1 MRIRRTSSHTPATIA
16 VLSLVALAALSACG
30 SNSDDAASSTSSGQS
45 GGSAGLDGGAP
56 EPVREDAP
64 ADGVD
69 TGDRAASIPDAGA
82 YQGPGSGSKG
92 STGSAVLP
100 SESLIKTGSVSLQ
113 SDDIGH
119 VLTQVYGIVGGVGG
133 DISKEDTTTD
143 DKGKAVRSTL
153 VLRVP
158 VDEFDST
165 LNDLSQLGTLVNRV
179 RNSKDV
185 TTEVADID
193 SRVKSAQR
201 SINTLRQL
209 FDRATRLTDII
220 RLESELSQREAD
232 LESLEAQQRSLNDKT
247 TMSTITMT
255 LELPLVTPKPKPKP
269 DDDEAGGFVSGIQ
282 QGWDALRATTLAVGH
297 LVGVVLPL
305 GCVVLV
311 LGALGYWLVRRFSP
325 PSPAPPQDPASV

>member
-1 MRIRRTSSHTPATIA
+1 MRIRRTSSRTPATIA
-16 VLSLVALAALSACG
+16 VLSLVTLVALSACIA
-30 SNSDDAASSTSSGQS
+30 NDDDAGSSDVGSEAA
-45 GGSAGLDGGAP
+45 GGSAGDADAPDVARAAGAQDS
-56 EPVREDAP
+56 VREGAS
-64 ADGVD
+64 
-69 TGDRAASIPDAGA
+69 GDLAASSPEAGA
-82 YQGPGSGSKG
+82 YQGSPSRDAGP
-92 STGSAVLP
+92 VLP

-133 DISKEDTTTD
+133 DISQEDTTTD

-179 RNSKDV
+179 RNSKDL

-193 SRVKSAQR
+193 SRVRSAQR

-209 FDRATRLTDII
+209 FDRATRLSDII
-220 RLESELSQREAD
+220 RLESELAQREAD
-232 LESLEAQQRSLNDKT
+232 LESLEAQQRSLDDKT

-255 LELPLVTPKPKPKP
+255 LELPPVAPKKPAP
-269 DDDEAGGFVSGIQ
+269 DDDDEAGGFVSGVE
-282 QGWDALRATTLAVGH
+282 QGWDALKSTMLAVGH

-305 GCVVLV
+305 GTVVLV
-311 LGALGYWLVRRFSP
+311 VGALGYWIVRRFTP
-325 PSPAPPQDPASV
+325 HQPTPPQDSAAA